1 MVPPLDLDRLRAFQ
15 EAEEQAMKNRQLTL
29 QAAAVAEE
37 HVVKAKSIVLAPT
50 ISSARYLN

>member
-50 ISSARYLN
+50 ISSARYLT